1 LIRYTPQAQLTLEGF
16 QAPFSQHLDKEN
28 RWVKLA
34 HSIPWDKLANIYYR
48 KMNSDFGAPSL
59 SARMVIGAVI
69 IKHML
74 NIDDREVVSQIQEN
88 MYLQYFVGLSSFSTA
103 EPFDPSLM
111 VSIRYRLGQDVMEEF
126 NQLVLQH
133 AGVIALPT
141 KDKKEG
147 SAPANENKS
156 SDTSKDA
163 NPSTDKDKE
172 EQNIEQSN
180 DSKSDNTPGGGNAS
194 AANSGTLLLDA
205 TVAEQQIE
213 YPTDLKLLNESRQQ
227 LERMEGL

>member
-1 LIRYTPQAQLTLEGF
+1 MIRYTPQAQLTLEGF
-16 QAPFSQHLDKEN
+16 ETPFFQHLDKEN

-34 HSIPWDKLANIYYR
+34 RFIPWDKLANIYYR
-48 KMNSDFGAPSL
+48 RMNSDFGAPSL

-126 NQLVLQH
+126 NQLVLQQ
-133 AGVIALPT
+133 AGIIPSPS
-141 KDKKEG
+141 KDTAVHT
-147 SAPANENKS
+147 SSSDNENSS
-156 SDTSKDA
+156 SDTFPDVDENTAKNKKEQSIE
-163 NPSTDKDKE
+163 PST
-172 EQNIEQSN
+172 NIEHR
-180 DSKSDNTPGGGNAS
+180 DTAGDNNTAV
-194 AANSGTLLLDA
+194 ANSGTLLLDA
-205 TVAEQQIE
+205 TVAEQQNGISHRFE
-213 YPTDLKLLNESRQQ
+213 VAK
-227 LERMEGL
+227 